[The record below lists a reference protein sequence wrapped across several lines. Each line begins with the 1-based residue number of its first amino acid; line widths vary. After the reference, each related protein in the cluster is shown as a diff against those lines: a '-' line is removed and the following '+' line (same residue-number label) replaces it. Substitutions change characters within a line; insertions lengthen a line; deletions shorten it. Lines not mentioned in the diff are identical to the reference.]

1 MKHSKWLVVV
11 VLALLAAACS
21 KEKETRNGYKY
32 TVVRKGD
39 GSIAGPGKFVKIEL
53 LFKDGKDSVWSDS
66 RKEEFPLIIPVRDTT
81 GMKQEQGLEEIFRML
96 SKGDSIVMKL
106 NAKTFFEKMYRQ
118 PVPPGVDTASN
129 FTFFIG
135 VKEVMDSAQVRK
147 LSDELMAKQTEKA
160 RIQQAEQ
167 LAKDTVIIDNYL
179 KEKNIN
185 AQKTPSG
192 LRYVV
197 TKAGKG
203 PNAKAGQTASINYA
217 GYLLNGKYFDTSY
230 EKVARANN
238 IYNEARGPYKPY
250 DVQVATG
257 SVIPGWDEV
266 MQLMNKGSK
275 ITVYVPSTL
284 AYGARKRSEEI
295 VENSILV
302 FDMEMVDVK

>member
-11 VLALLAAACS
+11 VLALLATACS

-39 GSIAGPGKFVKIEL
+39 GNIAAAGKFVKIEL
-53 LFKDGKDSVWSDS
+53 LFKDAKDSVWSDS

-81 GMKQEQGLEEIFRML
+81 GMKQEQGLEEVFRVL
-96 SKGDSIVMKL
+96 SKGDSIVMKIK
-106 NAKTFFEKMYRQ
+106 AKTFFEKMYRQ
-118 PVPPGVDTASN
+118 PVPPGVDSASN

-135 VKEVMDSAQVRK
+135 VKEVLDSAQVRK
-147 LSDELMAKQTEKA
+147 LSDELMAKQAEKA

-167 LAKDTVIIDNYL
+167 LAKDTVIIDTYL
-179 KEKNIN
+179 KEKNIT
-185 AQKTPSG
+185 AQKTASG
-192 LRYVV
+192 LRYVI

-203 PNAKAGQTASINYA
+203 PNAKAGQTASVNYA

-230 EKVARANN
+230 EKVAKEQNLFTEGR
-238 IYNEARGPYKPY
+238 PYKPY
-250 DVQVATG
+250 DVQIATG

-284 AYGARKRSEEI
+284 GYGARKRSEDI